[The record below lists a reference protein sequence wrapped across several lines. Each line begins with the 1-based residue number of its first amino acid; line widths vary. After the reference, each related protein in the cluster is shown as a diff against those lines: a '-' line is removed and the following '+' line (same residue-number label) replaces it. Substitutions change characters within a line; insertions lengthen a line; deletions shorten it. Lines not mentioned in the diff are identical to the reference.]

1 MKNCLKQSTYTS
13 YYGYINNHFS
23 VIGNVKLKDLNSKLL
38 QDFYNYKLNDEGL
51 SPKTI
56 INMNLCLHKALKQA
70 VLDRYLTYNPCD
82 AVNLPKNEKPQIEV
96 MTREEQSKLIY
107 VSYKFRYGIFVRL
120 VLSTGIRMGELLGL
134 KWEDIDMRTGVINIR
149 RTLNRLPKI
158 NYNGVGNSTEIVFQS
173 PKTKNSLRSI
183 PLVKSIVEELK
194 GWRQVQLSDAQLAS
208 TAYTDTGMLVTNQ
221 LGMYIEPRTFKD
233 YYNQMLEA
241 SGIGH
246 FTFHALRHT
255 FATRALEQQMDSKT
269 LSMILGHYSVSFTLD
284 TYAHVLDSHKREGM
298 MLMEELFTPP
308 EIQTS
313 QSYPVIV
320 TPQQDGF
327 TLNAVDFED
336 ISVKSDTIEQGLGCI
351 QSAISLNVKETYPP
365 TPTPHGEI
373 ILNPGEF
380 IVMVNS
386 E

>member
-1 MKNCLKQSTYTS
+1 MRGHNEDSIKKRSDGRFEVRVTGGIDFATGKTKRISYYTKTKAEAVKLLHKVEYDIHINEHINPTSTTLSEWLNLWLETYMKNSLKQSTYTS

-107 VSYKFRYGIFVRL
+107 VSYRFRYGIFVRL

-208 TAYTDTGMLVTNQ
+208 TAYTDTGMLVTN
-221 LGMYIEPRTFKD
+221 
-233 YYNQMLEA
+233 
-241 SGIGH
+241 
-246 FTFHALRHT
+246 
-255 FATRALEQQMDSKT
+255 
-269 LSMILGHYSVSFTLD
+269 
-284 TYAHVLDSHKREGM
+284 
-298 MLMEELFTPP
+298 
-308 EIQTS
+308 
-313 QSYPVIV
+313 
-320 TPQQDGF
+320 
-327 TLNAVDFED
+327 
-336 ISVKSDTIEQGLGCI
+336 
-351 QSAISLNVKETYPP
+351 
-365 TPTPHGEI
+365 
-373 ILNPGEF
+373 
-380 IVMVNS
+380 
-386 E
+386 